1 MELQSLSYGTAVFVL
16 WNWGL
21 CSYGTEVFVLWNCG
35 LCPMELKS
43 LFLWNC
49 SLCPMELRSLFYG
62 TGVFVPMASCG
73 SVSCSFQSSL
83 VMFVVRGHKDIFITS
98 LIEYAVMTELP

>member
-1 MELQSLSYGTAVFVL
+1 MELG
-16 WNWGL
+16 
-21 CSYGTEVFVLWNCG
+21 
-35 LCPMELKS
+35 S

-49 SLCPMELRSLFYG
+49 SLCPMELGSLFYG
-62 TGVFVPMASCG
+62 TEVFVPMELRSLSYGTAVFVPMASCG

-98 LIEYAVMTELP
+98 LTEYAVMTELP